1 MAFKFLETDADASD
15 YKLRSVELA
24 ITSKCNFRCSYCCA
38 YDLNE
43 RQVLTGAAAI
53 EIIKDLPD
61 LQRVKLSGGEVLIRF
76 EDCLEV
82 VKYCAIHGIETQ
94 INTNGTLLHGD
105 RVRILEDAGLNVLH
119 FSLDFDNAADHS
131 QFYKVDQR
139 FFGRITEAIETTVAS
154 SIDAVA
160 ETIIFNETKDR
171 LVKVHNFIGDLGVQ
185 KHEIQMEIPGV
196 HEGYKSTI
204 APDDLAEYISNLI
217 DHRQPDVNLYFSCVS
232 AYIKPNSP
240 NYKKISKHYST
251 RGVSFA
257 SCIEGK
263 NQLHVHSTGDVMIC
277 ELGAPEIIG
286 NVFETPLSRIV
297 GSEPEQLKAFIKK
310 HHLDGAHMCFRH
322 CNTPGEVVFP
332 TKGAAAAVPPK
343 VELKKPDTTV
353 AADRS

>member
-1 MAFKFLETDADASD
+1 MAFKFLETDAVANDF
-15 YKLRSVELA
+15 KLRSVELA

-43 RQVLTGAAAI
+43 GRVLTGAAAI

-76 EDCLEV
+76 DDCLEV
-82 VKYCAIHGIETQ
+82 VKYCASHGIETQ

-105 RVRILEDAGLNVLH
+105 RVKILADAGLNVLH
-119 FSLDFDNAADHS
+119 FSLDFDNAEDHS
-131 QFYKVDQR
+131 KFYKVDER
-139 FFGRITEAIETTVAS
+139 FFTRITNAITGSVKS
-154 SIDAVA
+154 SIDTVA
-160 ETIIFNETKDR
+160 ETIIFNETRSR
-171 LVKVHNFIGDLGVQ
+171 LAKVHNFIGDLGVT
-185 KHEIQMEIPGV
+185 KHEVQMEIPGV

-204 APDDLAEYISNLI
+204 AADELADLISDLI
-217 DHRQPDVNLYFSCVS
+217 DNRRPDVTLYFSCVS
-232 AYIKPNSP
+232 AYIKPGSP
-240 NYKKISKHYST
+240 NYKKISKHYAT
-251 RGVSFA
+251 KGVTFA

-286 NVFETPLSRIV
+286 NVFATPLSEIV

-310 HHLDGAHMCFRH
+310 HHLDGAHACFRH

-332 TKGAAAAVPPK
+332 IVAPA
-343 VELKKPDTTV
+343 KPV
-353 AADRS
+353 LADATPQGGRP